1 MHELSIAQTIVDRA
15 STVSAQNGG
24 ARVTKIGLRIGAI
37 SGVEP
42 DALRFGLEA
51 LTKDSPFD
59 GVALDIELCK
69 RRQRCTKCEG
79 EFEPEGFHSACPT
92 CQSNESACI
101 AGNELDVTYFELEDP
116 PCA

>member
-15 STVSAQNGG
+15 STVSAQNSG

-51 LTKDSPFD
+51 LTKDSPFE
-59 GVALDIELCK
+59 GVTVDIELCK
-69 RRQRCTKCEG
+69 RKQRCASCAH
-79 EFEPEGFHSACPT
+79 EFEPEGFHSACPM
-92 CQSNESACI
+92 CQSNESTCV
-101 AGNELDVTYFELEDP
+101 AGNELDVTYFELEDS